1 MLAMFQMVCLVL
13 YVHYLILSP
22 NRSMYC
28 HCNLYSRRHRG
39 IRTVTF
45 PVQGH
50 TQLYWQNWD
59 FCPSRSDSKVIVL
72 MHHSILDCLIFIFKN
87 ILLFNYYSEP
97 VVIKVNLTCIPNT
110 PDNNSK
116 VGKMKPDHF
125 T

>member
-1 MLAMFQMVCLVL
+1 MC
-13 YVHYLILSP
+13 
-22 NRSMYC
+22 C

-50 TQLYWQNWD
+50 TQLYWQNWG
-59 FCPSRSDSKVIVL
+59 FSPSRSDSKVIVL
-72 MHHSILDCLIFIFKN
+72 MYHSNLDCLIFIVKN
-87 ILLFNYYSEP
+87 IFLFNYYSEP
-97 VVIKVNLTCIPNT
+97 VVIKINLTCIPNN

-116 VGKMKPDHF
+116 MGKMKPDHF